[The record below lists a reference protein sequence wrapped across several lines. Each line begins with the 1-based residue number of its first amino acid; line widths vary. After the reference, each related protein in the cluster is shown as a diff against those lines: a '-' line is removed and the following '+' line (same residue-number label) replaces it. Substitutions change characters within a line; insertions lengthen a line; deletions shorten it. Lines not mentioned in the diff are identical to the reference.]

1 MRKCIVV
8 LAFFLLFSGF
18 CGLGKAV
25 AKKEGG
31 EQTIAKVGKEKITL
45 GQFEQ
50 RVKDK
55 KILSTVPDEDK
66 KKKEEAL
73 DELVVDALIRQKA
86 EEMDLSQDKDFV
98 QAKDKYISDQLLKIL
113 YQKEIADQIQAT
125 TDDEINKYYQAN
137 KDNLFKIP
145 EQVRASHILI
155 RIEVDSTSR
164 DTVLAKQKAKQKAK
178 KKTESIYQEAMAG
191 ADFADLAKKYS
202 SDPGTKDKGGDLGFF
217 SRGRMVKEFEEAAFS
232 LKTGEI
238 SKPIETKFGYHIIK
252 VIDRKDESYREFDD
266 KLKADLKARLRKE
279 KEKEK
284 AQNYVKDLKDKSS
297 LVFNE
302 KLLSAGDS
310 GKVDSGWV
318 LIVNQKD
325 TINYQ
330 QYSNG
335 EAWFKT
341 VKRKKDLSLEDKK
354 EFLSE
359 YMAVPILLK
368 QEGIKKGYDKL
379 PEYKEKEKEFT
390 LTEATRGIKN
400 EGVLKDYPEPTD
412 EEVKQYFSEH
422 QDNYPLSDSLHVYHI
437 IFDDSAKAIE
447 VLDKIK
453 HGEDFVKMAKQYF
466 PAEDEIK
473 DVVYDLKYIT
483 KFEMPEEFY
492 DAASNLKVGE
502 VSQPVRTKWGYH
514 LIKLVDRK
522 GPSSFEEIK
531 GQVKNDMRNKALEEY
546 KTNWE
551 KKLKSGIKIRINQK
565 LLDKYQLPLE

>member
-18 CGLGKAV
+18 CSLGKAV

-31 EQTIAKVGKEKITL
+31 EQTVAKVGKEKITL

-73 DELVVDALIRQKA
+73 DELIMDILTKQKA
-86 EEMDLSQDKDFV
+86 EKMNLGEDKDFV
-98 QAKDKYISDQLLKIL
+98 QAKDKYMSDQLLKIL
-113 YQKEIADQIQAT
+113 YQKEIADQIQV
-125 TDDEINKYYQAN
+125 TDDEVDKYYGEN
-137 KDNLFKIP
+137 KDKLFKLP
-145 EQVRASHILI
+145 EQVKASHILI
-155 RIEVDSTSR
+155 KVEVDSASH
-164 DTVLAKQKAKQKAK
+164 DTASAKQKAREKA
-178 KKTESIYQEAMAG
+178 ESVYREATTG
-191 ADFADLAKKYS
+191 ADFADLARKYS

-217 SRGRMVKEFEEAAFS
+217 SRGRMVKEFEETAFS
-232 LKTGEI
+232 LKTDEI
-238 SKPIETKFGYHIIK
+238 SKPVETKFGYHVIK

-266 KLKADLKARLRKE
+266 KIKAELRARLRKE
-279 KEKEK
+279 KEKGK
-284 AQNYVKDLKDKSS
+284 AQNYVKDLRDKSS

-302 KLLSAGDS
+302 KLLSARDS
-310 GKVDSGWV
+310 GQVDSGWV

-330 QYSNG
+330 QYGSG
-335 EAWFKT
+335 EEWFKA

-368 QEGIKKGYDKL
+368 GEGIKRGYDKL

-390 LTEATRGIKN
+390 LTEAAKRIRSQ
-400 EGVLKDYPEPTD
+400 GVLKDYREPTD
-412 EEVKQYFSEH
+412 EEVRQYFSEH
-422 QDNYPLSDSLHVYHI
+422 QDDYSLGDSLHVYHI
-437 IFDDSAKAIE
+437 IFDDSAKAAE

-453 HGEDFVKMAKQYF
+453 HGEDFIKMAKQYF

-492 DAASNLKVGE
+492 DAASSLKVGE

-522 GPSSFEEIK
+522 EPSSFEEIRS
-531 GQVKNDMRNKALEEY
+531 QVRNDMRNKALEEY
-546 KTNWE
+546 RAGWE
-551 KKLKSGIKIRINQK
+551 KNLKAGVKIQVKQK
-565 LLDKYQLPLE
+565 LLDKYQIPTE